1 MTCPKTPLQ
10 KQDQLLHDND
20 QAINKD
26 ILIHL
31 DDPTLHETDKGI
43 ALNNSN
49 MFSPSSNDMANPSP
63 KTADHASENRKL
75 SAIQSG
81 NTCIVPKHLKI
92 LNFCSDHNK
101 IFAVCQAKNI
111 PGHSKKVFSLYIF
124 DLTSGL
130 LEKVIPLWDNDL
142 NLTDMCMA
150 KLEHSI
156 CVALGYVANA
166 SSLPE
171 HWYIR
176 FINFSGG
183 GNYTLALDILTKG
196 PMCSFDNKLLCYHS
210 ECQSIMIFDTSKWP
224 IVRNE

>member
-1 MTCPKTPLQ
+1 MPRIYL
-10 KQDQLLHDND
+10 
-20 QAINKD
+20 D
-26 ILIHL
+26 IL
-31 DDPTLHETDKGI
+31 
-43 ALNNSN
+43 
-49 MFSPSSNDMANPSP
+49 
-63 KTADHASENRKL
+63 
-75 SAIQSG
+75 
-81 NTCIVPKHLKI
+81 
-92 LNFCSDHNK
+92 
-101 IFAVCQAKNI
+101 
-111 PGHSKKVFSLYIF
+111 KKVFSLYIF

-171 HWYIR
+171 QWYIH

-183 GNYTLALDILTKG
+183 GNYTLALDISTKD

-210 ECQSIMIFDTSKWP
+210 ECQSIIIFDMSKWP
-224 IVRNE
+224 IVHNER

>member
-1 MTCPKTPLQ
+1 MTRPKTPLQ

-26 ILIHL
+26 ILIHF

-49 MFSPSSNDMANPSP
+49 MFSPSSNYTANPSP
-63 KTADHASENRKL
+63 KTADHTSENRKL

-81 NTCIVPKHLKI
+81 NTCVVPKHLKI

-101 IFAVCQAKNI
+101 IFAVCHTRNI

-130 LEKVIPLWDNDL
+130 LEKVIPLWDND
-142 NLTDMCMA
+142 N
-150 KLEHSI
+150 
-156 CVALGYVANA
+156 N
-166 SSLPE
+166 
-171 HWYIR
+171 
-176 FINFSGG
+176 
-183 GNYTLALDILTKG
+183 
-196 PMCSFDNKLLCYHS
+196 MCSTRLCSKCVFSSRTLVHTFHQFFRRRKLHIS
-210 ECQSIMIFDTSKWP
+210 T
-224 IVRNE
+224 